1 MPTAGWGAIACGLV
15 VLGVATVIGISR
27 AEAQNNNMLNRPQV
41 LAPEKNESKPEQP
54 PAVPGAR
61 AESEPAPAE
70 RPPSDMPPTEAL
82 FDAINRG
89 DIATARDA
97 IGRGADLDGQNIL
110 GLTPLELSVDIGRK
124 DITFMLLSLRA
135 GKSISGPAPTSTAAA
150 RPLTPAKPGA
160 REIKVA
166 AVKPKTAPPAHA
178 PGGMQS
184 TVAAMA
190 PARPQLFA
198 GDGGTPVPSAGFL
211 GFGTV
216 TR

>member
-1 MPTAGWGAIACGLV
+1 MPPEHN
-15 VLGVATVIGISR
+15 
-27 AEAQNNNMLNRPQV
+27 EA
-41 LAPEKNESKPEQP
+41 KPEQP

-61 AESEPAPAE
+61 AEGEPAPAE
-70 RPPSDMPPTEAL
+70 RPPSDMQPTDAL

-89 DIATARDA
+89 DVATARDA
-97 IGRGADLDGQNIL
+97 ISRGADLDAQNIL
-110 GLTPLELSVDIGRK
+110 GLTPLELSIDLGRK
-124 DITFMLLSLRA
+124 DISFVLLSLRA
-135 GKSISGPAPTSTAAA
+135 GKSISGPVPTAT

-160 REIKVA
+160 RETKVA
-166 AVKPKTAPPAHA
+166 ALKPKAPS
-178 PGGMQS
+178 GGMQS

-211 GFGTV
+211 GFGTI